1 MSRHPDFLDALNA
14 RQKHWEKGLPWSRFS
29 LSGTGL
35 GVMLM
40 VAALRF
46 PESTPW
52 TFLGGALLMAIG
64 VFSLFTERRVRARRA
79 GGQG

>member
-29 LSGTGL
+29 LPGMGL

-40 VAALRF
+40 IAALRF

-52 TFLGGALLMAIG
+52 SSLGGALLMAIG
-64 VFSLFTERRVRARRA
+64 VFSLFMERRVRARRA